1 LPGFALVVPL
11 VLLAAAVRPDKD
23 GVVVTGHAW
32 APFISP
38 MGEPFRARVSS
49 DDTLARWFQQADRN
63 GDGNLTIDEMQGDAD
78 RFFAKLDTSHDGEID
93 PIELDQYELEI
104 APEIQVTSRTMRD
117 AGAAEKREKR
127 GAGTNTLMGFK
138 GALQG
143 GARYALLNI
152 PEPVAAA
159 DTDFNRGIT
168 LAEFRIAAARRFQLL
183 DTARTGKLT
192 LDQLQIVR
200 TAQLARRKGTK
211 DGDDND
217 GRVGNGLPS
226 AN

>member
-1 LPGFALVVPL
+1 MSFCAVFLSM
-11 VLLAAAVRPDKD
+11 LAAAAPASQRSIT
-23 GVVVTGHAW
+23 VTGHAW

-38 MGEPFRARVSS
+38 MGEPFRARTSS
-49 DDTLARWFQQADRN
+49 DDTLLAWFSQADRN
-63 GDGNLTIDEMQGDAD
+63 KDGTITADELAADAD
-78 RFFAKLDTSHDGEID
+78 RFFAKLDTNHDGEID
-93 PIELDQYELEI
+93 PVELDQYELEI

-117 AGAAEKREKR
+117 PGSADQRERRQKN
-127 GAGTNTLMGFK
+127 AGTNTLMGFR

-168 LAEFRIAAARRFQLL
+168 LSEFRSAAARRFQLL
-183 DTARTGKLT
+183 DTGRTGRLT
-192 LDQLQIVR
+192 LAQLQAVR
-200 TAQLARRKGTK
+200 ADQLARRRGSKA
-211 DGDDND
+211 GDDSD
-217 GRVGNGLPS
+217 ARVGNGLPA

>member
-1 LPGFALVVPL
+1 MMLPALL
-11 VLLAAAVRPDKD
+11 LLLAPGTAIT
-23 GVVVTGHAW
+23 VTGHAW

-38 MGEPFRARVSS
+38 MGEPFRAHSAT
-49 DDTLARWFQQADRN
+49 DDTLRLWFRQADRN
-63 GDGNLTIDEMQGDAD
+63 GDGSLTPDEMQADAD
-78 RFFAKLDTSHDGEID
+78 RFFARLDTSQDGEID
-93 PIELDQYELEI
+93 PIELNQYELEI

-117 AGAAEKREKR
+117 PGGAQKRER
-127 GAGTNTLMGFK
+127 RSAGTNTLMGFK

-183 DTARTGKLT
+183 DTARTGRLT
-192 LDQLQIVR
+192 LDQLQLVR
-200 TAQLARRKGTK
+200 TAQLARRKGTRN
-211 DGDDND
+211 GDDND